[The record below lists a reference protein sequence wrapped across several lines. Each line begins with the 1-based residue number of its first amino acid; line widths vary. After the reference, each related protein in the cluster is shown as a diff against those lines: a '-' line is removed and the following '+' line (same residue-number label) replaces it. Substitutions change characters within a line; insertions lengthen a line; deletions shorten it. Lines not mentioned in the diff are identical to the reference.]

1 MYEMDA
7 SNSMTL
13 RATAAVVCGNHG
25 RTGAVPVLKES

>member
-1 MYEMDA
+1 MYEIEA

-25 RTGAVPVLKES
+25 STGTVSVLKEP